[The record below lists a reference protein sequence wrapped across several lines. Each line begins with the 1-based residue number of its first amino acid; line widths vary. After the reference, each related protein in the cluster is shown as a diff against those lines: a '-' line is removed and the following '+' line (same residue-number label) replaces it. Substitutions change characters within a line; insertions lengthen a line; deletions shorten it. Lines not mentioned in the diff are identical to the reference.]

1 MSLLVVCFN
10 GHFFLIF
17 GNF

>member
-1 MSLLVVCFN
+1 MDI
-10 GHFFLIF
+10 FFLIF